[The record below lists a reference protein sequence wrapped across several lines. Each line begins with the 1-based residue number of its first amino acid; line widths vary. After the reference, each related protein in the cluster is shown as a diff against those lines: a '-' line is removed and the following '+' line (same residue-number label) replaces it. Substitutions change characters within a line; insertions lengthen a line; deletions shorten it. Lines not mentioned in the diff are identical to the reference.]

1 MLTKGRWS
9 LLRFGQDIGI
19 DLGTATVLVYIKGK
33 GIVLREPSVVAID
46 QNTNKLLAVG
56 EEARKMIGRTPGN
69 IVAIRPLRDGVISDY
84 DVTERMLKYFIN
96 KVCKN
101 RIFKP
106 RIMVCVPSGVTEVE
120 KRAVV
125 DAAIQAGA
133 KRTYLIEEPIAAAI
147 GAGVD
152 ISKACGCMVV
162 DIGGGTTDIAVISLG
177 GNVVSSS
184 IKIAGDKFDDAIIKY
199 MRKKHSI
206 MVGDRTAEELK
217 IRIGTV
223 YQRKEQAVMEV
234 RGRNLITGLPNVV
247 KVTSDEMI
255 EALNEPVMGIVEEV
269 HSVLERTPPELA
281 ADISDNGILMTGG
294 GCLIYGLDKL
304 IKEKTGIKVKI
315 AEDAI
320 SCVAKGT
327 GKALDNIEA
336 IEKSFTIE
344 NRSKK
349 KANC

>member
-1 MLTKGRWS
+1 M
-9 LLRFGQDIGI
+9 LRFGQDIGI

-46 QNTNKLLAVG
+46 KNTNKLLAVG

-147 GAGVD
+147 GAGID

-184 IKIAGDKFDDAIIKY
+184 IKIAGDKFDDAIIRY
-199 MRKKHSI
+199 IRKRHNI
-206 MVGDRTAEELK
+206 MIGDRTAEELK
-217 IRIGTV
+217 MRIGTV
-223 YQRKEQAVMEV
+223 YERKEKAVMEV
-234 RGRNLITGLPNVV
+234 RGRNLITGLPNII

-255 EALNEPVMGIVEEV
+255 DALDEPVMNIVEEV
-269 HSVLERTPPELA
+269 HSVLEITPPELA

-294 GCLIYGLDKL
+294 GCLIHGLDEL
-304 IKEKTGIKVKI
+304 IQKKTGIKVNI

-336 IEKSFTIE
+336 IERSFTIE

-349 KANC
+349 KSNV

>member
-1 MLTKGRWS
+1 M
-9 LLRFGQDIGI
+9 LRFGQDIGI

-46 QNTNKLLAVG
+46 KNTNKLLAVG

-147 GAGVD
+147 GAGID

-184 IKIAGDKFDDAIIKY
+184 IKIAGDKFDDAIIRY
-199 MRKKHSI
+199 IRKRHNI
-206 MVGDRTAEELK
+206 MIGDRTAEELK

-223 YQRKEQAVMEV
+223 YERKEKAVMEV
-234 RGRNLITGLPNVV
+234 RGRNLITGLPNIM

-255 EALNEPVMGIVEEV
+255 DALDEPVMNIVEEV
-269 HSVLERTPPELA
+269 HSVLEITPPELA

-294 GCLIYGLDKL
+294 GCLIHGLDEL
-304 IKEKTGIKVKI
+304 IQKKTGIKVNI
-315 AEDAI
+315 SEDAI

-336 IEKSFTIE
+336 IERSFTIE

-349 KANC
+349 KSNV